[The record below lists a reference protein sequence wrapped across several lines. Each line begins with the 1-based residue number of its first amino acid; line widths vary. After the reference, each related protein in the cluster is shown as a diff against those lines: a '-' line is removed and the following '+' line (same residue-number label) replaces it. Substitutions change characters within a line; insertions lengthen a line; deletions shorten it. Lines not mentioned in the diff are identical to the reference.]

1 MGASKVDLV
10 PFHRGAEADLFL
22 SDADRWKA
30 VVKRRVKKEYRS
42 EALDEQIRRDR
53 TISEVNILH
62 DAKAAGVKVPSILGI
77 EPEANTFLMTFI
89 GGTVARDCLDGMN
102 NRDAS
107 RLFKRLGAMIGS
119 LHSAGIVHGDLTT
132 SNILLTPS
140 GDPFIVDFGMSRR
153 SIEPEDRGVDLHL
166 LQRSITAS
174 HVNDTTP
181 LIKALSVGYRETAG
195 KKIHESSWAK
205 AREISRRG
213 RYFAIR

>member
-1 MGASKVDLV
+1 MGASKIELV

-22 SDADRWKA
+22 SEADRWKA
-30 VVKRRVKKEYRS
+30 VVKRRVKKEYRNDS
-42 EALDEQIRRDR
+42 LDDQIRRDR
-53 TISEVNILH
+53 TVSEVNILH

-89 GGTVARDCLDGMN
+89 EGTVARDCLDAMSKK
-102 NRDAS
+102 DAS
-107 RLFKRLGAMIGS
+107 RLFKNLGRMIGS

-132 SNILLTPS
+132 SNVLVTPS

-153 SIEPEDRGVDLHL
+153 STEPEDRGVDLHL

-181 LIKALSVGYRETAG
+181 LIKALSVGYQETAG